1 MRQQMHR
8 RRTIHVHATDWIRG
22 REISVRVRFEPG
34 ARSNWHSHASGQL
47 LVVTQGEGR
56 VQNDGGPVRILR
68 PGDVVWTAPGVRHWH
83 GAAPNAAMTHVALSE
98 GGAVTWMEPVADV
111 TYQGSPVE

>member
-1 MRQQMHR
+1 MTVTSPFKGNGGSQLAG
-8 RRTIHVHATDWIRG
+8 AT
-22 REISVRVRFEPG
+22 VRFEPG

-98 GGAVTWMEPVADV
+98 GGAVTWMEPVADA
-111 TYQGSPVE
+111 THQGSPVE